1 MRNLF
6 LIAIFLIIGGKMDTL
21 NCKTIFKF
29 EREIIINEGKWES
42 DFFPIKEFNFY
53 KLTFDSKSYS
63 KNYWAII
70 FYDKNKNQLIADN
83 YSSFDSSDDFIKNT
97 FYFRGKCNAKYGKV
111 IFQRIEK
118 EKYPFIIKNILIQ
131 SASEK
136 EILKWMEVLYKKM
149 PEVKKF
155 KIEKKYIPET
165 IKKLKKGEKLRIV
178 MLGDSIMNDIGNSFF
193 DILMKK
199 IYPKAKIEVITSV
212 RGGTGCWYYQEEN
225 RVKEYVLDYK
235 PDLLIIGGISNK
247 DNTEAI
253 RNVIK
258 QVREKQKPEIIIMS
272 RAVGKEGDPRINP
285 EWTFEIPD
293 DENSYRYRL
302 KKLAEEEKVE
312 FFDIEAY
319 WGDYIKNSGL
329 PYDLFLRDPVHA
341 NENGKI
347 ILAYLIYLY
356 LDDAGSGYRDKNLI
370 KK

>member
-165 IKKLKKGEKLRIV
+165 IRKLKKGERLRIV

-199 IYPKAKIEVITSV
+199 NISKSK
-212 RGGTGCWYYQEEN
+212 N
-225 RVKEYVLDYK
+225 RSNNLCKRRNWLLVL
-235 PDLLIIGGISNK
+235 
-247 DNTEAI
+247 
-253 RNVIK
+253 
-258 QVREKQKPEIIIMS
+258 
-272 RAVGKEGDPRINP
+272 
-285 EWTFEIPD
+285 
-293 DENSYRYRL
+293 
-302 KKLAEEEKVE
+302 
-312 FFDIEAY
+312 
-319 WGDYIKNSGL
+319 SG
-329 PYDLFLRDPVHA
+329 R
-341 NENGKI
+341 K
-347 ILAYLIYLY
+347 
-356 LDDAGSGYRDKNLI
+356 
-370 KK
+370 